1 MLEKLY
7 AVDSDGPELALAL
20 PISGHPSFG
29 IFENHFAIESDA
41 LDVRSYEWSVTE
53 WSETAHKSSA
63 QLLTKVTNEHKSVLD
78 AVRLLNENTSLQVNM
93 ARLYS

>member
-1 MLEKLY
+1 MFDNFS

-41 LDVRSYEWSVTE
+41 LDVRSYEWS
-53 WSETAHKSSA
+53 ETAHKSSA
-63 QLLTKVTNEHKSVLD
+63 QLLTKVTKEHKSVLD